1 MQCTAQTVLY
11 SQAESVFASELSDYR
26 SQHIKRLFGSA
37 VYFSI
42 KLLLSCYICRLT
54 DSGDVCRYDSYLFGK
69 HRCFLYDLTVKMKN
83 VNSF

>member
-1 MQCTAQTVLY
+1 MLSTVFNKKTEKVSKKGDKMQCTAQTVLY

-42 KLLLSCYICRLT
+42 KLLY
-54 DSGDVCRYDSYLFGK
+54 
-69 HRCFLYDLTVKMKN
+69 M
-83 VNSF
+83 